1 MREAQATVLQLAH
14 TGLAITFDVGN
25 PENVHP
31 ANKVDL
37 AHRLTL
43 VARGSVYGERMDY
56 TGPLMDSVTVDGAT
70 MRVRFKGGD
79 GTLKIAQ
86 QPWVAAETTPFPTD
100 RLIGF
105 QIAGAD
111 KVFHEAE
118 AKIVGDSVVLTA
130 DGVSA
135 PKYVRYAWDESP
147 RANLYDGHGLPAAPF
162 RTDTDQ

>member
-1 MREAQATVLQLAH
+1 
-14 TGLAITFDVGN
+14 
-25 PENVHP
+25 
-31 ANKVDL
+31 
-37 AHRLTL
+37 
-43 VARGSVYGERMDY
+43 MDY